1 MEIQIEFGGFYGFHD
16 EYIENRIE
24 IDNDFSSGND
34 IDHYLDIEN
43 VDWNATFKDYAENWL
58 WRFNTMSG
66 LGLGFAGLDSPK
78 YYNYR
83 TDRIVAYVDKDDMG
97 YLMNFVNDDDFLMW
111 ANPKLQSRSGFISFY
126 NGIDDLIERAKNDD
140 DDKANLLGMVCNY
153 LIELNEVNEDIYE
166 LEYDIIE
173 LNDKITEN
181 E

>member
-1 MEIQIEFGGFYGFHD
+1 MEIQIEFGGFYGYHE
-16 EYIENRIE
+16 EYIQSRVE

-43 VDWNATFKDYAENWL
+43 VDWNATFKDYANNWL
-58 WRFNTMSG
+58 HRFNMMCDLSLEFVG
-66 LGLGFAGLDSPK
+66 IDSPN
-78 YYNYR
+78 YYNFR
-83 TDRIVAYVDKDDMG
+83 TDRIIAKVNDEDINN
-97 YLMNFVNDDDFLMW
+97 LMTSIDDDDFLMW
-111 ANPKLQSRSGFISFY
+111 ANPQLQSRSGFISFY
-126 NGIDDLIERAKNDD
+126 NGIDDLIERAKND

-173 LNDKITEN
+173 LTDKTTEN

>member
-16 EYIENRIE
+16 EYIENRID

-43 VDWNATFKDYAENWL
+43 VDWNATFKDYAKNWL
-58 WRFNTMSG
+58 HRFNMMSNLSLEFVG
-66 LGLGFAGLDSPK
+66 IDSPK

-83 TDRIVAYVDKDDMG
+83 TDRIIAKVNYNNINELMLFIVDDEFKE
-97 YLMNFVNDDDFLMW
+97 W
-111 ANPKLQSRSGFISFY
+111 ANPQLQSYDGFMSFY

-140 DDKANLLGMVCNY
+140 DKSILLGMICNY
-153 LIELNEVNEDIYE
+153 LIKLNEVNEDIYE

-173 LNDKITEN
+173 LTDKTTDDE
-181 E
+181 

>member
-58 WRFNTMSG
+58 HRFNMFCNLSLEFVG
-66 LGLGFAGLDSPK
+66 IDSPK

-83 TDRIVAYVDKDDMG
+83 TDKIIAK
-97 YLMNFVNDDDFLMW
+97 VNDADINDLMVFVDYVAFYEW
-111 ANPKLQSRSGFISFY
+111 AKPQLQSRSGFHSFY
-126 NGIDDLIERAKNDD
+126 NGVDDLIERAKNDD
-140 DDKANLLGMVCNY
+140 DDKSILLGMVCNY

-166 LEYDIIE
+166 LEYNIIE